1 MGNFNFFGMFVSV
14 FFFFLSFKRNLW
26 FKNEY
31 VEVLFE

>member
-14 FFFFLSFKRNLW
+14 FFFLSFKRNLW